1 MKVKVLQEIVNKR
14 YRVDET
20 FDKGII
26 WWGSTEITYS
36 NYKIMIN
43 KDSKYKLTT
52 KYELIDRECIDEF
65 ERYDMNYKV
74 GDHMWYDNTEYTIK
88 DVVDSG
94 SEGIR
99 IYLNKQRVVKEIGK
113 EEAEKLL
120 KDIKAYQDVLKEEY
134 DVKLKTLDDEKII
147 KKDNNKSLI
156 QKIKNYCIFK
166 LGGSINEG

>member
-1 MKVKVLQEIVNKR
+1 MQVKVKVLQEVVNKR

-36 NYKIMIN
+36 NYKTIID

-74 GDHMWYDNTEYTIK
+74 GDHMWYDNNEYSIK
-88 DVVDSG
+88 EVVDSG

-99 IYLNKQRVVKEIGK
+99 IYLDKQRVIEEIGR
-113 EEAEKLL
+113 EETENLL
-120 KDIKAYQDVLKEEY
+120 KDIKLYQDKLNEEY
-134 DVKLKTLDDEKII
+134 ETKLKTLDDEKITD
-147 KKDNNKSLI
+147 KENNKSFI
-156 QKIKNYCIFK
+156 QKFKNYCIVK
-166 LGGSINEG
+166 LGRERK